1 VTANSKTPVFNDTE
15 HYTHWLETRLQHWR
29 TISNAAKGTRADRSL
44 EQSREVMD
52 GYRALARDLSVARRK
67 VPNSTVH
74 RALEALYTQTHNA
87 LNAQPRNPLLEA
99 WHWFSVSLPTSMRIL
114 RSEVTFV
121 TVLFAVTTIGG
132 YLCVAIWPDTADLF
146 MSPEMMRMVQNRI
159 LWTDDLLN
167 VVPSSMLS
175 WQLMTNNI
183 SVALTA
189 FALGIIYGLGTLY
202 IISLNGIM
210 LGAIFAYTAQ
220 YQMAL
225 PLFRFVIAHG
235 LVELSVICLSGAAGM
250 AIGRALARPG
260 PEGRRESLRQTAV
273 PALALAAASIPFLI
287 GSGIIEGYVSPNDN
301 FELGSRIVI
310 GVLWFAIFIAVL
322 NGRIWQLFA
331 RKNPR

>member
-1 VTANSKTPVFNDTE
+1 MSARPTTTDAGTTE

-29 TISNAAKGTRADRSL
+29 TISAAAKGSRADRSL
-44 EQSREVMD
+44 AQSREVMD
-52 GYRALARDLSVARRK
+52 GYRALARDLSIARRK
-67 VPNSTVH
+67 VPGSTVH
-74 RALEALYTQTHNA
+74 RALEALYAQTHGA
-87 LNAQPRNPLLEA
+87 LNAQPRSPLA
-99 WHWFSVSLPTSMRIL
+99 DVWHWFSVSLPASVRLL
-114 RSEVTFV
+114 RSEITFV
-121 TVLFAVTTIGG
+121 AVLFIVTTIGG
-132 YLCVAIWPDTADLF
+132 YMCVATWPDTADLF
-146 MSPEMMRMVQNRI
+146 MSTDMMRMVQNGV

-175 WQLMTNNI
+175 YQLMTNNI

-189 FALGIIYGLGTLY
+189 FALGLVYGLGTLY
-202 IISLNGIM
+202 IISLNGVM

-220 YQMAL
+220 YQMDL

-260 PEGRRESLRQTAV
+260 AGGRRESLRATAL

-301 FELGSRIVI
+301 FELTSRIII
-310 GVLWFAIFIAVL
+310 GVLWFALFIAAL
-322 NGRIWQLFA
+322 DGRVWRLL
-331 RKNPR
+331 RRD

>member
-121 TVLFAVTTIGG
+121 TVLFAVTTIGV
-132 YLCVAIWPDTADLF
+132 CC
-146 MSPEMMRMVQNRI
+146 
-159 LWTDDLLN
+159 
-167 VVPSSMLS
+167 
-175 WQLMTNNI
+175 
-183 SVALTA
+183 
-189 FALGIIYGLGTLY
+189 
-202 IISLNGIM
+202 
-210 LGAIFAYTAQ
+210 
-220 YQMAL
+220 
-225 PLFRFVIAHG
+225 H
-235 LVELSVICLSGAAGM
+235 
-250 AIGRALARPG
+250 LA
-260 PEGRRESLRQTAV
+260 
-273 PALALAAASIPFLI
+273 
-287 GSGIIEGYVSPNDN
+287 
-301 FELGSRIVI
+301 
-310 GVLWFAIFIAVL
+310 
-322 NGRIWQLFA
+322 
-331 RKNPR
+331 